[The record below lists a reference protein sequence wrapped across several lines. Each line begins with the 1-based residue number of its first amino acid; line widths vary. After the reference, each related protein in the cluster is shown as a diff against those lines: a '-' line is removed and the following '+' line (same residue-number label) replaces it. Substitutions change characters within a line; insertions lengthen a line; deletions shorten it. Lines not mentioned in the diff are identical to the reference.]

1 MAVKRIVA
9 NIRAGNMEEAERFYS
24 DILDLKLAMDHDL
37 GRG

>member
-9 NIRAGNMEEAERFYS
+9 NIRAGNTEEAERFYS